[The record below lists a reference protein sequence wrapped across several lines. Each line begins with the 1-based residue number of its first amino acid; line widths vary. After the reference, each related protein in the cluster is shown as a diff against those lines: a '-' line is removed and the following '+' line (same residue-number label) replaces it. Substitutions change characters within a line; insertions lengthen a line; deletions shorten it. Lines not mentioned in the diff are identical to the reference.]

1 MRILLVEDT
10 PDLAEAIM
18 ERLRTDGHATDWLQ
32 DGERAVSVLGYQPYS
47 LVILDLGLP
56 RLDGM
61 MVLQRLR
68 SGGNHTP
75 VLVLTARSGIEDRVE
90 ALDIGAD
97 DYLVKP
103 VDLRELSARC
113 RALIRR
119 TSGEASSVVQYGNL
133 RFDRAAAQVQ
143 VNGISIDLPRRE
155 FCVLDLL
162 LRHQGKTLS
171 KARIIEQLCSFD
183 GDEAPSDNAI
193 ELYIAR
199 LRKQLGHSTIS
210 IRTLRGIGYILHVDT
225 RT

>member
-199 LRKQLGHSTIS
+199 LRKKLGHSTIS